1 MDGRY
6 LRTRDAAAYLGISHR
21 TLEDLRLRGGGPRYS
36 TPRPRVVVYDREDLD
51 RWIARGARTSTSDPG
66 PAPDRA
72 A

>member
-6 LRTRDAAAYLGISHR
+6 LRTRDAALYLGLSAR

-36 TPRPRVVVYDREDLD
+36 TPRPRLVVYDRDDLD
-51 RWIARGARTSTSDPG
+51 RWIAAGRRHTTSDPG
-66 PAPDRA
+66 PGPQQA